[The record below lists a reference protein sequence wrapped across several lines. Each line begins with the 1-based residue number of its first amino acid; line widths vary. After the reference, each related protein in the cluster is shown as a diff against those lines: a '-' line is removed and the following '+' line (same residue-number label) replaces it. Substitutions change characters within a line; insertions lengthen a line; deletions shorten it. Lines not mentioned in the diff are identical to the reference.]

1 VDVSSFDLRVRVKL
15 IYRTSSRPPPFLPL
29 LTSISRRL
37 RRSSLHSRISNSNS
51 ATITEDSEDG
61 FGPSSVLVEE
71 DEEYHSH
78 GVARGVKGMA
88 QAYDAIHSSA
98 SEASISGDEAIV
110 RQNTGE
116 HRREVWKRWEAEMRP
131 LKRQDTGS
139 SIGSVD
145 EVMLSAARG
154 MSIKEVQVYT
164 DEEEEEEGKGGTIK
178 PNLMRTSVVP
188 VELSSSG
195 SSASPP
201 SAYLSSS
208 PEKPIDTKQLLT
220 PIKEGRS
227 VSHSVTPTPDPQRI
241 IEHASPIPTAR
252 LNPIGRQSLGRSA
265 SRKLPIPLLEEG
277 TETDDE
283 HEDGNHYSAARRVT
297 IRPTPRISSRTIFTA
312 PQKSERELALEL
324 EVSEM
329 KTRLEELEGRLN
341 NVESTPVV
349 NQDMTSYIFGKL
361 GLGGHKDG
369 LPNRVGELPAYL
381 FLVGFGVG
389 AVFVRV
395 LFSRK

>member
-1 VDVSSFDLRVRVKL
+1 
-15 IYRTSSRPPPFLPL
+15 
-29 LTSISRRL
+29 L

-71 DEEYHSH
+71 DEEYHPH

-98 SEASISGDEAIV
+98 SEASISGDEGIV

-139 SIGSVD
+139 SMGSVD
-145 EVMLSAARG
+145 EVMLAAARG
-154 MSIKEVQVYT
+154 MPIKEVQVYT
-164 DEEEEEEGKGGTIK
+164 DEEEEQGKGGTIK

-208 PEKPIDTKQLLT
+208 PDKPTDISNTSHLT
-220 PIKEGRS
+220 PIRALDGGR
-227 VSHSVTPTPDPQRI
+227 SHSVTPTPDPQR
-241 IEHASPIPTAR
+241 AAQSTSPVPATR
-252 LNPIGRQSLGRSA
+252 LNAHGRQSLGRSS
-265 SRKLPIPLLEEG
+265 SRKIPKPLLEEG

-283 HEDGNHYSAARRVT
+283 HEDGKHYSAARKVT
-297 IRPTPRISSRTIFTA
+297 IRPPARVSSRTIFTA
-312 PQKSERELALEL
+312 PQKSERELALEVEL
-324 EVSEM
+324 GEM

-341 NVESTPVV
+341 TVESTPVV
-349 NQDMTSYIFGKL
+349 VNQDITSYIFGKL
-361 GLGGHKDG
+361 GLGGPKDG
-369 LPNRVGELPAYL
+369 LPNRVEELPAYL
-381 FLVGFGVG
+381 FLVGFGAG

>member
-1 VDVSSFDLRVRVKL
+1 
-15 IYRTSSRPPPFLPL
+15 
-29 LTSISRRL
+29 
-37 RRSSLHSRISNSNS
+37 
-51 ATITEDSEDG
+51 
-61 FGPSSVLVEE
+61 
-71 DEEYHSH
+71 
-78 GVARGVKGMA
+78 MA

-154 MSIKEVQVYT
+154 MPIKEVQVYT
-164 DEEEEEEGKGGTIK
+164 DEEEEDGKGGTIK
-178 PNLMRTSVVP
+178 PNLMRTSVIP

-208 PEKPIDTKQLLT
+208 PEKPTDTSNTSHLT
-220 PIKEGRS
+220 PIRALDGGR
-227 VSHSVTPTPDPQRI
+227 SHSVTPTPDPQRVTQ
-241 IEHASPIPTAR
+241 ATSPIPATRINAH
-252 LNPIGRQSLGRSA
+252 GRQSLGRST

-283 HEDGNHYSAARRVT
+283 HDDGNGKHYSAARRVT
-297 IRPTPRISSRTIFTA
+297 IRPPARVSSRTIFTT
-312 PQKSERELALEL
+312 PPKSERELALEL
-324 EVSEM
+324 EVTEM
-329 KTRLEELEGRLN
+329 KARLQELEGRQN
-341 NVESTPVV
+341 TVESTPVV
-349 NQDMTSYIFGKL
+349 NNHDITSYIFGKL
-361 GLGGHKDG
+361 GLGGPKDG
-369 LPNRVGELPAYL
+369 LPNRMGELPAYL

>member
-1 VDVSSFDLRVRVKL
+1 
-15 IYRTSSRPPPFLPL
+15 
-29 LTSISRRL
+29 L

-71 DEEYHSH
+71 DEEYHPH
-78 GVARGVKGMA
+78 GVARGVRGMA

-154 MSIKEVQVYT
+154 MPIKEVQVYT
-164 DEEEEEEGKGGTIK
+164 DEEEEEGKGGTIK

-201 SAYLSSS
+201 SAYHSSS
-208 PEKPIDTKQLLT
+208 PEKPIDTNPLLT

-241 IEHASPIPTAR
+241 IEHASPIPATR
-252 LNPIGRQSLGRSA
+252 LNAHGRQSLGRST

-277 TETDDE
+277 AETDDE
-283 HEDGNHYSAARRVT
+283 HEDGKHYSAARRVT

-312 PQKSERELALEL
+312 PQKSDRELALEL
-324 EVSEM
+324 EVTEM
-329 KTRLEELEGRLN
+329 KARLEELEGRLN
-341 NVESTPVV
+341 HVESTPVV
-349 NQDMTSYIFGKL
+349 NHDITSYIFGKL
-361 GLGGHKDG
+361 GLGGPKDG

>member
-1 VDVSSFDLRVRVKL
+1 M
-15 IYRTSSRPPPFLPL
+15 YRTSSRPPPFLPL

-71 DEEYHSH
+71 DEEYNPR
-78 GVARGVKGMA
+78 GVAKGVRGMA

-145 EVMLSAARG
+145 EVMLAAARG
-154 MSIKEVQVYT
+154 LPIKEVQVYT
-164 DEEEEEEGKGGTIK
+164 DEEEDEGKGGTIK
-178 PNLMRTSVVP
+178 PDLMRTSVVP

-208 PEKPIDTKQLLT
+208 PEKATDIHDTSHLT
-220 PIKEGRS
+220 PIRALDGGR
-227 VSHSVTPTPDPQRI
+227 SHSVTPTPDPQRI
-241 IEHASPIPTAR
+241 ADHASPIPTGR
-252 LNPIGRQSLGRSA
+252 LNPAGRQSLGRST

-283 HEDGNHYSAARRVT
+283 HEDGKHYSAARRVT
-297 IRPTPRISSRTIFTA
+297 IRPPARISSRTIFIT
-312 PQKSERELALEL
+312 PSKSERELALEVEL
-324 EVSEM
+324 GEM

-341 NVESTPVV
+341 DVESTPVV
-349 NQDMTSYIFGKL
+349 VNNDITSHIFGKL
-361 GLGGHKDG
+361 GLGGPKDG

>member
-1 VDVSSFDLRVRVKL
+1 
-15 IYRTSSRPPPFLPL
+15 
-29 LTSISRRL
+29 L

-51 ATITEDSEDG
+51 NSATTTEGSEDG

-71 DEEYHSH
+71 DEEYHLH

-145 EVMLSAARG
+145 EVMLSAARD
-154 MSIKEVQVYT
+154 MPIKEVQVYT
-164 DEEEEEEGKGGTIK
+164 DEEEEEGKGGTIK
-178 PNLMRTSVVP
+178 PNLMRTTVVP

-208 PEKPIDTKQLLT
+208 PEKPIDTNQLLT

-227 VSHSVTPTPDPQRI
+227 VSHSVTPTPDPQRVA
-241 IEHASPIPTAR
+241 EYASPIPTAR
-252 LNPIGRQSLGRSA
+252 LNPIGRQSLGRST

-283 HEDGNHYSAARRVT
+283 HDDGKGKHYSAARRVT

-324 EVSEM
+324 EVTEM

-349 NQDMTSYIFGKL
+349 VNQDMTSYICGKL
-361 GLGGHKDG
+361 GLGGREAG

>member
-1 VDVSSFDLRVRVKL
+1 
-15 IYRTSSRPPPFLPL
+15 
-29 LTSISRRL
+29 L

-71 DEEYHSH
+71 DEEYHPH
-78 GVARGVKGMA
+78 GVARGVRGMA

-98 SEASISGDEAIV
+98 SEASNSGDEAIV

-116 HRREVWKRWEAEMRP
+116 RRREVWKRWEAEMRP

-145 EVMLSAARG
+145 EVMLAAARG
-154 MSIKEVQVYT
+154 MPIKQVQVYT
-164 DEEEEEEGKGGTIK
+164 DEEMEEEGKGGTIK

-201 SAYLSSS
+201 SAYLSS
-208 PEKPIDTKQLLT
+208 PDKPIDSNQLLT
-220 PIKEGRS
+220 PVKEGRS
-227 VSHSVTPTPDPQRI
+227 VSHSVTPTPDPQRVA
-241 IEHASPIPTAR
+241 EYASPIPTAR
-252 LNPIGRQSLGRSA
+252 LNPIGRQSLGRST

-283 HEDGNHYSAARRVT
+283 HDDGNGKHYSAARRVT

-324 EVSEM
+324 EVTGM
-329 KTRLEELEGRLN
+329 KARLEELEGRLN
-341 NVESTPVV
+341 NVESTPVFV

>member
-1 VDVSSFDLRVRVKL
+1 MC
-15 IYRTSSRPPPFLPL
+15 RTSSRPPPFLPL

-71 DEEYHSH
+71 DEEHHPH

-98 SEASISGDEAIV
+98 SEASISGDEGIV

-154 MSIKEVQVYT
+154 MPIKEVQVYT
-164 DEEEEEEGKGGTIK
+164 DEEEEDRKGGTIK
-178 PNLMRTSVVP
+178 SNLMRTSVVP

-201 SAYLSSS
+201 SASLSSS
-208 PEKPIDTKQLLT
+208 PEKPIDPNQLLT

-252 LNPIGRQSLGRSA
+252 LNPTGRQSLGRST

-277 TETDDE
+277 AETDDE
-283 HEDGNHYSAARRVT
+283 HEDGRHYSAARRVT
-297 IRPTPRISSRTIFTA
+297 IRPTPRISSRTIFAA
-312 PQKSERELALEL
+312 PQKSERELALEV
-324 EVSEM
+324 EVTEM
-329 KTRLEELEGRLN
+329 KARLEELEGRLN
-341 NVESTPVV
+341 TVESTPVV
-349 NQDMTSYIFGKL
+349 VNQNITSYIFGKL
-361 GLGGHKDG
+361 GLGGPKDG

>member
-1 VDVSSFDLRVRVKL
+1 MN
-15 IYRTSSRPPPFLPL
+15 RTSSRPPPFLPL

-71 DEEYHSH
+71 EEEYHPQ

-145 EVMLSAARG
+145 EVMLAAARG
-154 MSIKEVQVYT
+154 MPIKEVQVYT
-164 DEEEEEEGKGGTIK
+164 DEEEEEGKGGTIK

-208 PEKPIDTKQLLT
+208 P
-220 PIKEGRS
+220 
-227 VSHSVTPTPDPQRI
+227 
-241 IEHASPIPTAR
+241 
-252 LNPIGRQSLGRSA
+252 
-265 SRKLPIPLLEEG
+265 
-277 TETDDE
+277 
-283 HEDGNHYSAARRVT
+283 
-297 IRPTPRISSRTIFTA
+297 
-312 PQKSERELALEL
+312 
-324 EVSEM
+324 
-329 KTRLEELEGRLN
+329 
-341 NVESTPVV
+341 
-349 NQDMTSYIFGKL
+349 
-361 GLGGHKDG
+361 
-369 LPNRVGELPAYL
+369 
-381 FLVGFGVG
+381 
-389 AVFVRV
+389 
-395 LFSRK
+395 

>member
-1 VDVSSFDLRVRVKL
+1 
-15 IYRTSSRPPPFLPL
+15 
-29 LTSISRRL
+29 
-37 RRSSLHSRISNSNS
+37 
-51 ATITEDSEDG
+51 
-61 FGPSSVLVEE
+61 
-71 DEEYHSH
+71 
-78 GVARGVKGMA
+78 MA

-98 SEASISGDEAIV
+98 SEASISGDESIV

-154 MSIKEVQVYT
+154 MPIKEVQVYT
-164 DEEEEEEGKGGTIK
+164 DEEEEDGKGGTIK
-178 PNLMRTSVVP
+178 PNLMRTSVIP

-208 PEKPIDTKQLLT
+208 PEKPIDTSNTSHLT
-220 PIKEGRS
+220 PIRALDRGR
-227 VSHSVTPTPDPQRI
+227 SHSVTPTPDPQRVTQ
-241 IEHASPIPTAR
+241 ATSPIPATRVNAH
-252 LNPIGRQSLGRSA
+252 GRQSLGRST

-283 HEDGNHYSAARRVT
+283 HEDGRHYSAARRVT
-297 IRPTPRISSRTIFTA
+297 IRPPARVSSRTIFTA
-312 PQKSERELALEL
+312 PQKSDRELALEL

-329 KTRLEELEGRLN
+329 KARLEELEGRLN
-341 NVESTPVV
+341 TVESTPVV
-349 NQDMTSYIFGKL
+349 INHDITTYVFGKL
-361 GLGGHKDG
+361 GLGGREVG

>member
-1 VDVSSFDLRVRVKL
+1 
-15 IYRTSSRPPPFLPL
+15 
-29 LTSISRRL
+29 
-37 RRSSLHSRISNSNS
+37 
-51 ATITEDSEDG
+51 
-61 FGPSSVLVEE
+61 
-71 DEEYHSH
+71 
-78 GVARGVKGMA
+78 MA

-98 SEASISGDEAIV
+98 SEASMSGDESATAL
-110 RQNTGE
+110 RQHHTGDQ
-116 HRREVWKRWEAEMRP
+116 RREVWKRWEAEMRP

-145 EVMLSAARG
+145 EVMLAAARG
-154 MSIKEVQVYT
+154 LPIKEVQVFT
-164 DEEEEEEGKGGTIK
+164 DEEEEEDGKGGTIK
-178 PNLMRTSVVP
+178 PSLVRASVIP

-208 PEKPIDTKQLLT
+208 PDKPADSSQISNQHLT
-220 PIKEGRS
+220 PIRSNQGGRS
-227 VSHSVTPTPDPQRI
+227 ASHSVTPTPDPLRVA
-241 IEHASPIPTAR
+241 ETPDSPIPMTKLDPTLKA
-252 LNPIGRQSLGRSA
+252 RQSLGRSV

-283 HEDGNHYSAARRVT
+283 HITGERHYSAARRVT
-297 IRPTPRISSRTIFTA
+297 IRPPPRVSSKTIFA
-312 PQKSERELALEL
+312 PPQKSERELEL
-324 EVSEM
+324 EVALSAM

-341 NVESTPVV
+341 SVESAGPVV
-349 NQDMTSYIFGKL
+349 VGQGQKDITSYIFRKL
-361 GLGGHKDG
+361 GLGWGREGDA

-395 LFSRK
+395 LFNRK

>member
-1 VDVSSFDLRVRVKL
+1 
-15 IYRTSSRPPPFLPL
+15 
-29 LTSISRRL
+29 L

-51 ATITEDSEDG
+51 ATITEHCEDG

-71 DEEYHSH
+71 DEEYHPH

-98 SEASISGDEAIV
+98 SEASISGDEGIV

-154 MSIKEVQVYT
+154 MPIKEVRVYT
-164 DEEEEEEGKGGTIK
+164 DEEEEEGKGGTIK

-208 PEKPIDTKQLLT
+208 PEKPIDSNALFT
-220 PIKEGRS
+220 PVKEGRS
-227 VSHSVTPTPDPQRI
+227 VSHSVTPTPDPQRVA
-241 IEHASPIPTAR
+241 EHTSPIPAAR
-252 LNPIGRQSLGRSA
+252 LNPIGRQSLGRST

-277 TETDDE
+277 KETDDE
-283 HEDGNHYSAARRVT
+283 HEDGKHYSAARRVT

-324 EVSEM
+324 EVTEM
-329 KTRLEELEGRLN
+329 KARLEELEGRLN

-349 NQDMTSYIFGKL
+349 NQDITSYIFGKL
-361 GLGGHKDG
+361 GLGGREAG